1 MANKYLAR
9 EDAPFGESLW
19 KLLDER
25 MISTAKI
32 CLVGRKLLDL
42 EGPYGLGLKSL
53 PLGDE
58 RTEAG
63 PIIGRSQPVPLL
75 QERFTLW
82 ARDLAAYERDGVLLD
97 TQSLE
102 EAVLALAQAED
113 RLIFNGVAGQ
123 PGLTTASGVGEITL
137 QSWEETGMAATDI
150 IHAVTSLDQAGFHGP
165 YAVALSP
172 DRYNL
177 LYRMYPRGQR
187 SELQHIQTIA
197 AGGVVKAPTIDS
209 GGVVIAPERRSAT
222 LVVGQ
227 DMTVG
232 FIGPDAEQV
241 EFFVSESLALR
252 LRHPAS
258 VCVLKA

>member
-19 KLLDER
+19 KLLDDR
-25 MISTAKI
+25 MMSTARSR
-32 CLVGRKLLDL
+32 LVGRKLLDL
-42 EGPYGLGLKSL
+42 EGPFGLGLKAL

-58 RTEAG
+58 KTESG
-63 PIIGRSQPVPLL
+63 LIMGSVQPVPLL
-75 QERFTLW
+75 QERFSLW
-82 ARDLAAYERDGVLLD
+82 TRDLAAYESNGIFLD
-97 TQSLE
+97 TQPLE
-102 EAVLALAQAED
+102 QAVLALAQAED
-113 RLIFNGVAGQ
+113 QLIFNGIAGQ
-123 PGLTTASGVGEITL
+123 AGLMTASGSGEFKL
-137 QSWEETGMAATDI
+137 QSWEETGMAATDVI
-150 IHAVTSLDQAGFHGP
+150 QAVTTLDQAGFHGP
-165 YAVALSP
+165 YALALSP

-177 LYRMYPRGQR
+177 LYRMYERGQR

-197 AGGVVKAPTIDS
+197 TGGVMKAPAIES
-209 GGVVIAPERRSAT
+209 GGVIIAQERRSAT
-222 LVVGQ
+222 IVVGQ

-258 VCVLKA
+258 ICMLKG